1 MSKSELNYAS
11 RRCCLR
17 YAGTILVQIGL
28 IHNSSVSI
36 KRKVSRFMF
45 TSSAIISTVNRRSD
59 MKKFFY
65 PCCVLIFLCCR
76 LWSSE
81 LLIFTNGSAFSEN
94 ILCLRKS
101 CVLDIV
107 LFPKAYCIFFFSC
120 ADNVTDFNIKIYGL
134 PLRDVPCFHFHD
146 EFLRSL
152 LTRHEPTLHCGIV
165 KQCQCNWG
173 WRMNQGQTPSVLAGC
188 SIASTARRKLISSL
202 YCQISHI

>member
-1 MSKSELNYAS
+1 MLVHNFSSVVAIFSSIPGTQFVRCRLEPALQTPGCLLFTQIGVLSLPSLLLEIKGSDKVRYQVSKEVATSPSYIRMSKSELNYAS

-101 CVLDIV
+101 CVLDIAS
-107 LFPKAYCIFFFSC
+107 FPKAYRIF
-120 ADNVTDFNIKIYGL
+120 
-134 PLRDVPCFHFHD
+134 
-146 EFLRSL
+146 SL
-152 LTRHEPTLHCGIV
+152 VVLTMSPILT
-165 KQCQCNWG
+165 
-173 WRMNQGQTPSVLAGC
+173 
-188 SIASTARRKLISSL
+188 
-202 YCQISHI
+202 